1 MAATTSIL
9 SISEHPSE
17 TLKKQFGIDCEI
29 AHVDTLMVTSET
41 SIGIDMVRD
50 LQDFANHP
58 PLINSKKYIVIPH
71 AETLTPEAQNALLK
85 VLEEPPEY
93 TQFILVAPNT
103 QSFLETVLS
112 RCQIVRDIGES
123 VATETTNQ
131 LTELL
136 KLTAPIRLSHLP
148 TLKGKEEYLAFIR
161 QLLSEAESAHNRS
174 VLYYCLEHI
183 TKNAN
188 PSLALADAVLHLK

>member
-9 SISEHPSE
+9 SISEHPGE
-17 TLKKQFGIDCEI
+17 TLKNRFSIDI
-29 AHVDTLMVTSET
+29 AAAHVDTLVVTSET

-93 TQFILVAPNT
+93 TQFILVAPYT
-103 QSFLETVLS
+103 QSFLETILS
-112 RCQIVRDIGES
+112 RCQIIRDTDGLVTI
-123 VATETTNQ
+123 ETTNQ
-131 LTELL
+131 LSELL
-136 KLTAPIRLSHLP
+136 KLAAPVRLSHLP
-148 TLKGKEEYLAFIR
+148 TLKGKEEYTAFIR
-161 QLLSEAESAHNRS
+161 QLLSEADSANNRS